1 MCKWLEGDG
10 LWNPQEMCMKDKG
23 KLQLVSCCHTRD
35 KTEGIGSRGGEKER
49 GRGWGKS
56 EDLPYFMAGRCYS
69 LTSTGS
75 FFCE

>member
-1 MCKWLEGDG
+1 
-10 LWNPQEMCMKDKG
+10 MKDKV

-35 KTEGIGSRGGEKER
+35 KTERIGSRGGEKER
-49 GRGWGKS
+49 GRGSGRA
-56 EDLPYFMAGRCYS
+56 EDLPYFMARRSYS